1 MLATDKITPEMGW
14 LLHRERLTAWLRV
27 AFAALAILVVEFV
40 NPSRAARFPTLS
52 LISVSAFFLYSVV
65 ILYLAEERKLMSK
78 NLALATTVLDITGIA
93 LIVFSTGGTR
103 TPFFFY
109 YTFPVIT
116 ASLRWGIKGSI
127 PVALAGVALY
137 VVVRITLAAEAMAEP
152 IGIDTIIIRSLY
164 LILLGCVF
172 GYLSDFE
179 KKQNQRLLAL
189 SKTGAE
195 MATLEER
202 RRITVELHD
211 GILQSLATLLLRLEI
226 VRKRLPDSQNEL
238 RDELCSIEDF
248 SRSSMR
254 QIRRFLSG
262 ETIDT
267 FAHGTLIERLR
278 DDAKF
283 VRDGL
288 GVRVIVESEPEEL
301 QLPPEIEREIY
312 YVLKEGVTNVAK
324 HSHASRVAIQIKKNG
339 ATLSGSLADDGVGF
353 DATALR
359 VNTGFGLNGMVSRIE
374 KIGGELDIKSSPGQG
389 TRVSFVVPLSKAAA
403 EA

>member
-1 MLATDKITPEMGW
+1 MVTGEKITPEMGW
-14 LLHRERLTAWLRV
+14 LLQRERLTAWLRV
-27 AFAALAILVVEFV
+27 AFAALAIVVV
-40 NPSRAARFPTLS
+40 VLINPSRAARFPTLS
-52 LISVSAFFLYSVV
+52 LISVGAFFLYS
-65 ILYLAEERKLMSK
+65 LAMLWLIRQRKLMST
-78 NLALATTVLDITGIA
+78 NMGVTTTVLDIAGIA

-116 ASLRWGIKGSI
+116 ASLRWGIRGSI
-127 PVALAGVALY
+127 PVALAGVLLY
-137 VVVRITLAAEAMAEP
+137 AIVRISLAAEAMAQP
-152 IGIDTIIIRSLY
+152 LAIDTIIIRSLY

-179 KKQNQRLLAL
+179 KQQNQRLLAL

-202 RRITVELHD
+202 RRITIELHD

-226 VRKRLPDSQNEL
+226 VRKRLPDSQEEL

-248 SRSSMR
+248 SRSSMI
-254 QIRRFLSG
+254 QIRRFLG
-262 ETIDT
+262 GATIDT
-267 FAHGTLIERLR
+267 FAHGTLIESLR

-324 HSHASRVAIQIKKNG
+324 HSHASKVAIQIKKNG
-339 ATLSGSLADDGVGF
+339 ATLSGSLTDDGVGF
-353 DATALR
+353 DSTALR
-359 VNTGFGLNGMVSRIE
+359 RNTGFGLNGMLKRME

-389 TRVSFVVPLSKAAA
+389 TRISFVLPLK
-403 EA
+403 EAGAQA